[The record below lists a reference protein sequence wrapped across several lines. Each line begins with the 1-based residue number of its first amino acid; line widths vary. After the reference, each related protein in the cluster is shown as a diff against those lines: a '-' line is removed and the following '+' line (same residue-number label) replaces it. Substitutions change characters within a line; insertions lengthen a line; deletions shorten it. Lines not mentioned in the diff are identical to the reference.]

1 MKAIKYIKL
10 PTNFLSNSGIN
21 FLIEK
26 YGHQILGRMISLMEL
41 MTNTNN
47 EIDLGNELDYAGA
60 KVKLHFKKD
69 VDFVNFLELICKT
82 EFFFRQENKIF
93 SVFVSQTAKVLGAA
107 SEYGKKG
114 AAIKAQKALQ
124 SLEENQGTLEAPLR
138 EVEGYLEA
146 PLSNPQAYKNKTK
159 EEIKPKEQLKET
171 SPLPQHED
179 NKTEQEP
186 TIYTDRIIY
195 NEAVAKYT
203 NRRFK
208 DFTSQGQTGAE
219 VSAIIKKEAARL
231 FALEEGR

>member
-26 YGHQILGRMISLMEL
+26 YGHQILGRMVSLMEL

-47 EIDLGNELDYAGA
+47 EIDLDNELDYAGA

-69 VDFVNFLELICKT
+69 ADFVNFLELICKT

-93 SVFVSQTAKVLGAA
+93 SVFVSQTAKVLGQA

-146 PLSNPQAYKNKTK
+146 PLSTPQAYKNKTIVKENENK
-159 EEIKPKEQLKET
+159 EEQKTTP
-171 SPLPQHED
+171 PQPQEKTD
-179 NKTEQEP
+179 DKTEKE
-186 TIYTDRIIY
+186 
-195 NEAVAKYT
+195 
-203 NRRFK
+203 
-208 DFTSQGQTGAE
+208 
-219 VSAIIKKEAARL
+219 KEAEELIERL
-231 FALEEGR
+231 RLEKLKLEVA